1 MFRRFFLGG
10 RFLRKLFT
18 RKKCKSLNET
28 IKVRYE
34 RGKTQM
40 NIYGVS
46 FILGIL
52 AFLGIVAT
60 TMSIIIIT
68 KMKKR
73 IDSFEQL
80 GVDVGISL
88 SKLYKAN
95 TFDATR
101 EVIGELMDTW
111 LGH

>member
-1 MFRRFFLGG
+1 MKPLKFDMKG
-10 RFLRKLFT
+10 
-18 RKKCKSLNET
+18 E
-28 IKVRYE
+28 
-34 RGKTQM
+34 KTQM

-46 FILGIL
+46 VILGIL

-60 TMSIIIIT
+60 TISIIIIT

-73 IDSFEQL
+73 IDSFEQR
-80 GVDVGISL
+80 GIDVGISL

>member
-1 MFRRFFLGG
+1 
-10 RFLRKLFT
+10 
-18 RKKCKSLNET
+18 
-28 IKVRYE
+28 
-34 RGKTQM
+34 M
-40 NIYGVS
+40 NVYGVS

-52 AFLGIVAT
+52 AFLGIVAST
-60 TMSIIIIT
+60 ISIIIIT

-80 GVDVGISL
+80 GIDVGISL

-101 EVIGELMDTW
+101 ELIGELMHTW

>member
-1 MFRRFFLGG
+1 MSNIIICN
-10 RFLRKLFT
+10 T

-60 TMSIIIIT
+60 TISIIIIT

-80 GVDVGISL
+80 GIDVGISL